1 MNVILDVYGFQLNN
15 IIFLESKRNMIMD
28 GTFAKIIY
36 SNQYFSLNS
45 IYFDFTI
52 EILSIEKQM
61 NKFIMKYNPT
71 SYANNTLIQELS
83 KIEYR
88 IIEYYKQINQINKR
102 TNCILNKQL
111 LTGNLKIY
119 KDYNLSKVNKNPPQY
134 IIKISGIWENNNEIG
149 ITYKIIEGYEG

>member
-1 MNVILDVYGFQLNN
+1 MNVILDVYVFQLNN

-61 NKFIMKYNPT
+61 NKFIMKYNPN

-119 KDYNLSKVNKNPPQY
+119 KDYNLSKINKNPPQY

>member
-61 NKFIMKYNPT
+61 NKFIMKYNPN

-119 KDYNLSKVNKNPPQY
+119 KDYNLSKINKNPPQY

>member
-1 MNVILDVYGFQLNN
+1 MNVILDIYGFQLNN

-45 IYFDFTI
+45 IYFDFPI
-52 EILSIEKQM
+52 ELLSIEKQM
-61 NKFIMKYNPT
+61 NKYIMKYNPN
-71 SYANNTLIQELS
+71 SYINNTLIQELT

-88 IIEYYKQINQINKR
+88 IIEYYKQINEINKR
-102 TNCILNKQL
+102 TNCILNRQL

-119 KDYNLSKVNKNPPQY
+119 KDYNLSKINKNPPQY
-134 IIKISGIWENNNEIG
+134 IIKISGMLN
-149 ITYKIIEGYEG
+149 

>member
-61 NKFIMKYNPT
+61 NKFIMKYNPN

-88 IIEYYKQINQINKR
+88 IIEYYKQINEINKR

-119 KDYNLSKVNKNPPQY
+119 KDYNLSKINKNPPQY

>member
-1 MNVILDVYGFQLNN
+1 MNVILDIYGFQLNN

-45 IYFDFTI
+45 IYFDFPI
-52 EILSIEKQM
+52 ELLSIDKQM
-61 NKFIMKYNPT
+61 NKYIMKYNPN
-71 SYANNTLIQELS
+71 SNINNILIQELS

-102 TNCILNKQL
+102 TNCILNRQL

-119 KDYNLSKVNKNPPQY
+119 KDYNLSKINKNPPQY

>member
-61 NKFIMKYNPT
+61 NKFIMKYNPN
-71 SYANNTLIQELS
+71 SYTNNTLIQELS

-119 KDYNLSKVNKNPPQY
+119 KDYNLSKINKNPPQY

>member
-1 MNVILDVYGFQLNN
+1 MNVILDIYGFQLNN

-45 IYFDFTI
+45 IYFDFPI
-52 EILSIEKQM
+52 ELLSIEKQL
-61 NKFIMKYNPT
+61 NKYIMKYNPN
-71 SYANNTLIQELS
+71 SNINNILIQELS

-88 IIEYYKQINQINKR
+88 IIEYYKQINQITKR
-102 TNCILNKQL
+102 TNCILNRQL

-119 KDYNLSKVNKNPPQY
+119 KDYNLSKINKNPPQY

>member
-1 MNVILDVYGFQLNN
+1 MNVILDIYGFQLNN

-45 IYFDFTI
+45 IYFDFPI
-52 EILSIEKQM
+52 DLLSIEKQM
-61 NKFIMKYNPT
+61 NKYIMKYNPNN
-71 SYANNTLIQELS
+71 YINNTLIQELT

-88 IIEYYKQINQINKR
+88 IIEYYKQINEINKR
-102 TNCILNKQL
+102 TNCILNRQL

-119 KDYNLSKVNKNPPQY
+119 KDYNLSKINKNPPQY

>member
-1 MNVILDVYGFQLNN
+1 MNIILDIYGFQLNN

-45 IYFDFTI
+45 IYFDFPI
-52 EILSIEKQM
+52 ELLSIEKQM
-61 NKFIMKYNPT
+61 NKYIMKYNPN
-71 SYANNTLIQELS
+71 SYINNTLIQELT

-88 IIEYYKQINQINKR
+88 IIEYYKQINEINKR
-102 TNCILNKQL
+102 TNCILNRQL

-119 KDYNLSKVNKNPPQY
+119 KDYNLSKINKNPPQY